1 MWRGGG
7 PASAAAAVGRSA
19 RGAVC
24 GRGLRRGVSASRAL
38 QQKVREQRRRAART
52 ALLRTGLV
60 GGARDVE
67 VRPFEPLGELAEKSR
82 GGNRAAVTPA
92 DIGKVGEV
100 ALQLLRVFLG
110 QRQLPAAVVR
120 AYPGLQQLAHQL
132 LVASPYTA
140 W

>member
-38 QQKVREQRRRAART
+38 QQKVREQRRRPARA

-67 VRPFEPLGELAEKSR
+67 VRPFESLGELAEESR
-82 GGNRAAVTPA
+82 SGDGAAVTPA

-100 ALQLLRVFLG
+100 TLQSFRVFFG
-110 QRQLPAAVVR
+110 QR
-120 AYPGLQQLAHQL
+120 
-132 LVASPYTA
+132 
-140 W
+140 